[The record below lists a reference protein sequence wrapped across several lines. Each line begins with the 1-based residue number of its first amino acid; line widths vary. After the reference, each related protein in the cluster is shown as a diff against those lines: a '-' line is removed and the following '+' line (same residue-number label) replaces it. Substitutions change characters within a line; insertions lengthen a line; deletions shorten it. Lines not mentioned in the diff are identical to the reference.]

1 MAADGVLAKQ
11 KGLGQTERRDSWW
24 AGQATFFTG
33 RDAQRFRQRISS
45 SDRSSRN
52 LRSPHEINMMRPA
65 GIAVWRAPQIA
76 REMSK
81 SPFPGSTCMSINEQV
96 VHGIPGNRELVD
108 GDILTAP
115 PADEDE
121 LKLIDVVA

>member
-1 MAADGVLAKQ
+1 
-11 KGLGQTERRDSWW
+11 
-24 AGQATFFTG
+24 
-33 RDAQRFRQRISS
+33 
-45 SDRSSRN
+45 
-52 LRSPHEINMMRPA
+52 
-65 GIAVWRAPQIA
+65 
-76 REMSK
+76 
-81 SPFPGSTCMSINEQV
+81 MSINEQV